1 MIKAKVKKLLSKRVA
16 KKIQA
21 CGNVFFVHIPKTAGT
36 SFRSAIEHEFEII
49 KDYGNNSK
57 NTSAVIQ
64 RKSYDN
70 NELFLLKQH
79 LQDKNNFCITGHI
92 HLVKYVDFV
101 PVENTITF
109 VRAPIEQLLSHFN
122 HYVSHHSFE
131 GGLEQFLDKP
141 FAKNFQS
148 KFIEAIPLGLIGYVG
163 LTEQYDECLALINK
177 QYSLSIKSRKIN
189 VSENKGYTPTTL
201 ESSLREKFIK
211 NNQKDVAMY
220 EEAKFLH
227 AQRLGLNDRNKAWVY
242 STASINTDNVLHGC
256 AYYSSKGEA
265 VSVVVK
271 INGEAFKTIVA
282 KHFYGAYVRAN
293 FPRKRYVALHL
304 VLPKSLTT
312 TDDVDLYVE
321 GTGQKLNFEP
331 LRVSN

>member
-1 MIKAKVKKLLSKRVA
+1 MIKAKVKKLLSRKIA
-16 KKIQA
+16 EKIQT
-21 CGNVFFVHIPKTAGT
+21 CGNYFFIHIPKTAGT
-36 SFRSAIEHEFEII
+36 SFRSALEEEFEII
-49 KDYGNNSK
+49 KDYGNHSN

-64 RKSYDN
+64 CNSYDN
-70 NELFLLKQH
+70 NDLFLLKQH
-79 LQDKNNFCITGHI
+79 LWDKNNFCITGHT

-101 PVENTITF
+101 PIENTITF
-109 VRAPIEQLLSHFN
+109 VREPIEQLLSHYN
-122 HYVSHHSFE
+122 HYVSYHGFE
-131 GGLEQFLDKP
+131 EGLDEFLDKP

-148 KFIEAIPLGLIGYVG
+148 KFIQAIPLGLIGYVG

-177 QYSLSIKSRKIN
+177 QYSLSIKPRKVN
-189 VSENKGYTPTTL
+189 VSENKQYTPTTL
-201 ESSLREKFIK
+201 ESVLTEKFLK
-211 NNQKDVAMY
+211 NNKQDVAMY

-227 AQRLGLNDRNKAWVY
+227 AQRLGLNDRNKTWVY

-256 AYYSSKGEA
+256 AYYSSKGES

-271 INGEAFKTIVA
+271 INGEKFKTIVA

-312 TDDVDLYVE
+312 TDDIDLYVE